1 MGLTFRTGSD
11 GKGSAL
17 TIDELDNNFRHFTG
31 SHSVTGSFEVSGS
44 IILTGSLDVD
54 QTGSFDGGLIS
65 SGNIKGTGYLLLN
78 DFNNQFIFANPSTRV
93 VEIYAS
99 SSITSGDPAFR
110 VRQDNITKVDFGYD
124 DDGPS
129 EGFAWNYSNGGF
141 KIGTNNTER
150 FKITAD
156 GKVGIGI
163 SLPTSK
169 LQVVGLAEHTDNAA
183 ALTAGLTIG
192 AFYRTGD
199 LLKVVH

>member
-1 MGLTFRTGSD
+1 MALTYRTGSD

-17 TIDELDNNFRHFTG
+17 TIEELDNNFRYFTG
-31 SHSVTGSFEVSGS
+31 SHSVTGSLEASGS
-44 IILTGSLDVD
+44 IVLTGSLDVT
-54 QTGSFDGGLIS
+54 QTGSFGGGLVS
-65 SGNIKGTGYLLLN
+65 SGRIKATGSLLLSDLN
-78 DFNNQFIFANPSTRV
+78 DQFIFADPSQKV
-93 VEIYAS
+93 VAIYAS
-99 SSITSGDPAFR
+99 SSISNLDPSFSII
-110 VRQDNITKVDFGYD
+110 QDNITKVEFGYD

-129 EGFAWNYSNGGF
+129 EAFAWNYSNGGF

-150 FKITAD
+150 IKITAD

-169 LQVVGLAEHTDNAA
+169 LQVVGLVEHTDNAA
-183 ALTAGLTIG
+183 ALAAGLTIG